1 MAIYVYI
8 VGKVQ
13 LSNPPL
19 LTPYVQITTDH
30 FDVNNKYLQCE
41 LMLINEKLNVEITF
55 FTTCLTIRETDSVRV
70 LIKELDPEITSKLL
84 SQATFVA
91 IIRSLVITNELNLS
105 DVRQSLVYFNNN
117 TLIYNYNDNYH
128 ILKYSNSIG
137 QIDLQ
142 TAIKLLNYLMTN
154 SSYELSKN
162 TEFLNIIQTLFIGQ
176 TSPSTTQGNVWIGRT
191 IYGYKLLEKIGEG
204 GNSTVYK
211 VEYKNSL
218 YAMKIY
224 KISPPSPTQSITVQ
238 AIRMY
243 KDVYDESSNL
253 IALSNKSKN
262 LVKIFA
268 IYVDLSRI
276 RMIYAGD
283 LTVYLD
289 YPPAIIMEY
298 MEGGDI
304 WQIVKDHK
312 DQLIYSTHWEKV
324 VAKIGLEIAN
334 ALEVIH
340 NNGYVHLDVKPSNF
354 LLSKKVNV
362 NTAEE
367 LLNLLNSDQLVVKLG
382 DLGSAKRIGESILQL
397 TPEYAP
403 PEQFDVTS
411 KADPSMDVFS
421 LGASLYAIYKGIKG
435 FNPTLIST
443 LNLQTSV
450 DIRKEYERY
459 YQELLNK
466 ATSPFEKYLLKMT
479 SPNPK
484 DRPTIDNVKNEL
496 TKFLI

>member
-41 LMLINEKLNVEITF
+41 LMLIDEKLNVETT
-55 FTTCLTIRETDSVRV
+55 FTTCLTIRETDSVKV
-70 LIKELDPEITSKLL
+70 LIKELDPKITSKLL
-84 SQATFVA
+84 SQATFIA
-91 IIRSLVITNELNLS
+91 IIRSISIFITNELNLS
-105 DVRQSLVYFNNN
+105 DIKQSLMYFNNN
-117 TLIYNYNDNYH
+117 TLIYHYGIDYY

-137 QIDLQ
+137 PIDLQ
-142 TAIKLLNYLMTN
+142 TAIKLLNYVMTKN
-154 SSYELSKN
+154 SYELSKN
-162 TEFLNIIQTLFIGQ
+162 AEFLNIIQTLFISQ
-176 TSPSTTQGNVWIGRT
+176 TSPSTIQGNVWVGRT

-224 KISPPSPTQSITVQ
+224 KILPPSPTQSITVQ
-238 AIRMY
+238 AIRIY
-243 KDVYDESSNL
+243 KDIYDESSNL
-253 IALSNKSKN
+253 IALSDKSKN

-268 IYVDLSRI
+268 IYVDLNRI
-276 RMIYAGD
+276 KMRYAGD

-289 YPPAIIMEY
+289 YPPVIVMEY

-304 WQIVKDHK
+304 WQIVK

-340 NNGYVHLDVKPSNF
+340 NSGYVHLDVKPSNF

-367 LLNLLNSDQLVVKLG
+367 LLNLLNSGQLVVKLG
-382 DLGSAKRIGESILQL
+382 DLGSARKIGESILQL
-397 TPEYAP
+397 TPAYAP

-435 FNPTLIST
+435 FNPT
-443 LNLQTSV
+443 NLQT
-450 DIRKEYERY
+450 KKYERY
-459 YQELLNK
+459 YQEVLNK
-466 ATSPFEKYLLKMT
+466 VASPFEKYLLKMT

-484 DRPTIDNVKNEL
+484 DRPTIDNVRNEL
-496 TKFLI
+496 TNFLI